1 MSSYRICVPA
11 TSANLGVGYDCLGMA
26 LDLPA
31 SFSFEPADALAI
43 TGCEERFRGDDNL
56 VWQSYLRS
64 CELHGFGP
72 QPLHIHIESPI
83 PLSGGLGSSSACVVA
98 GIVAS
103 MLFNGISPDELDE
116 SDVLRIAIE
125 GHPDNVAPAIL
136 GGVVSSFVLDGETIS
151 TRVDVDGKLR
161 FVTIAPPFEVRT
173 EAARAV
179 MPKQI
184 PIETAIWQM
193 GRCMPT
199 VQALQNGDLG
209 LLAKA
214 CDDRLHE
221 PYRKKLIPCYDEVR
235 KAAFESG
242 AAAFFISGSGSSMIA
257 VCDDDETAEKIA
269 SAFEATVDD
278 AWVRILRANEVGY
291 TIG

>member
-1 MSSYRICVPA
+1 
-11 TSANLGVGYDCLGMA
+11 
-26 LDLPA
+26 
-31 SFSFEPADALAI
+31 
-43 TGCEERFRGDDNL
+43 FRGEDNL
-56 VWQSYLRS
+56 VWTSYLHS
-64 CELHGFGP
+64 CGIHGFEP
-72 QPLHIHIESPI
+72 KPLHIDIDSPI

-98 GIVAS
+98 GIVGS
-103 MLFNGISPDELDE
+103 MLVNGIAPEDLDE
-116 SDVLRIAIE
+116 KDVLRIAVAIE

-151 TRVDVDGKLR
+151 TRVDVAEQLR

-199 VQALQNGDLG
+199 VQALQNGDLE

-221 PYRKKLIPCYDEVR
+221 PYRRKLIPCYDEVR
-235 KAAFESG
+235 AAAFGAG

-257 VCDDDETAEKIA
+257 VCDDDDAAATIA
-269 SAFEATVDD
+269 SAFSATVEDS
-278 AWVRILRANEVGY
+278 WVRILRANEVGY